1 MPACLQVTGG
11 GRGGLYDVKWRSCY
25 YQLICINRPH
35 CCKFLLSQHQPPCL
49 SLPSSLLYFSPCPSS
64 LTPQPALPS
73 RSPLSHVPLMPR
85 YGSRCLP
92 AFSPAPLLLT
102 DFPSLCPSHSSVA
115 ASPLENCWR
124 MHRTRLQ
131 KPWWGL
137 SASSGLAPAKEPPRG
152 AGGAAAFAVVQVDS
166 AVQCVPCGAARARVQ
181 ASTVTC
187 AGAALPGPSFTWSPL
202 AKAAKTL
209 YLI

>member
-1 MPACLQVTGG
+1 MEVM
-11 GRGGLYDVKWRSCY
+11 
-25 YQLICINRPH
+25 
-35 CCKFLLSQHQPPCL
+35 LLSVSMYKQASLLLSVNMYKQASLLQILAESAPA
-49 SLPSSLLYFSPCPSS
+49 SLPVSSFFPALL
-64 LTPQPALPS
+64 PALPFLCSS
-73 RSPLSHVPLMPR
+73 RSPLSHVPVMPR

-115 ASPLENCWR
+115 APPLENCWR

-137 SASSGLAPAKEPPRG
+137 SASRGLAPAKEPPRG
-152 AGGAAAFAVVQVDS
+152 AGGAAAFAVVQVDG
-166 AVQCVPCGAARARVQ
+166 AVQCVPRGTARARVQ

-202 AKAAKTL
+202 AKAAKIL
-209 YLI
+209 HLI